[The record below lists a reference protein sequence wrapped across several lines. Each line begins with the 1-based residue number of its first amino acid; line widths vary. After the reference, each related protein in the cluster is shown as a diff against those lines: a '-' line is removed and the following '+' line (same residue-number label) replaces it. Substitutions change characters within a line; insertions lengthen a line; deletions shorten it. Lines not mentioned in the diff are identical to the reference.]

1 MHPHVTMMQA
11 SNPRLIDKES
21 ETEGEQLR
29 KRPHGWSGWGS
40 RNSNPGS
47 GAPPGT
53 HGDLLSSDTWGAEK
67 WGFDIKLKYFLGTLE
82 CLKLSAMKD
91 QCVLLWAFGF

>member
-1 MHPHVTMMQA
+1 M
-11 SNPRLIDKES
+11 RLKES
-21 ETEGEQLR
+21 SFGKGPTAGLVGGAGIQ
-29 KRPHGWSGWGS
+29 
-40 RNSNPGS
+40 PGS

-53 HGDLLSSDTWGAEK
+53 QGDQLPSDTWGAEK

-82 CLKLSAMKD
+82 CLKLSAMKH